1 MRRYLVV
8 ANQTL
13 GGSTLLAKLKSLA
26 DGGPSS
32 FHVLVPATHP
42 KKQWTWTEGEALAV
56 ARQRLESAL
65 ERFRELGAE
74 VTGEVGNER
83 PIDAIRLALREQNFD
98 EIVLSTLPPGPSRWL
113 RQDLP
118 SRVARTFDLPVSH
131 VISETERAAV

>member
-13 GGSTLLAKLKSLA
+13 GGEALDAKLRSLVA
-26 DGGPSS
+26 AGPAS

-42 KKQWTWTEGEALAV
+42 KKQWTWTEGEALAI
-56 ARQRLESAL
+56 AKRRLDSAL
-65 ERFRELGAE
+65 DRFRALGAE
-74 VTGEVGNER
+74 VSGEVGNER
-83 PIDAIRLALREQNFD
+83 PVDAIRAVLRERQID

-118 SRVARTFDLPVSH
+118 SRVARTFDLPVNH
-131 VISETERAAV
+131 MISEPERAAG